1 MLTYIYTYIQ
11 IHMQLILASLFQS
24 RYSLSCGR
32 WILVDM
38 MLRSY
43 SDRVYFSASP
53 RTRSLPISL
62 LWRWPSPA
70 LAARTYDIIASDG
83 IKLVW
88 FIFINTVSLL
98 LLLDNVIFAYDDG
111 YTTSSD
117 FRSGCSCQKS
127 LV

>member
-11 IHMQLILASLFQS
+11 INMQLILASLFQS

-32 WILVDM
+32 WISVDM

-43 SDRVYFSASP
+43 SGRVYFSASP

-88 FIFINTVSLL
+88 FIFINVVSLL